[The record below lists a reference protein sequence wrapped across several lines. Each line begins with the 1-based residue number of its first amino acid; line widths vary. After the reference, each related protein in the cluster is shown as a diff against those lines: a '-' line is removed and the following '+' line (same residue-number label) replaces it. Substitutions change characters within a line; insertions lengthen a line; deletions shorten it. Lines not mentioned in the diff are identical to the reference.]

1 MTLRA
6 LVPHAFGCRAT
17 PARMPWPQSRDWN
30 ELFDGFRRNAA
41 VAPAAGAA
49 GSFNP
54 RIDVSETEEELRL
67 TAELPG
73 LGEKDFD
80 VSVEGDV
87 VTLKGEKR
95 VEREEKQEGYHRVE
109 RSGGT
114 FQRAF
119 ELPFA
124 VDPERVKAEYKNG
137 VLTVAVGKPD
147 EAKHKVRSI
156 PVTTG

>member
-1 MTLRA
+1 
-6 LVPHAFGCRAT
+6 
-17 PARMPWPQSRDWN
+17 
-30 ELFDGFRRNAA
+30 
-41 VAPAAGAA
+41 
-49 GSFNP
+49 
-54 RIDVSETEEELRL
+54 
-67 TAELPG
+67 
-73 LGEKDFD
+73 
-80 VSVEGDV
+80 
-87 VTLKGEKR
+87 
-95 VEREEKQEGYHRVE
+95 VE